1 MATCPSGHE
10 SASDDFCDVCGVLIG
25 AAPSLGPGLDPD
37 AGPAMGSGSGMEGG
51 SAAEGRAAGDRAA
64 GGTEADGTVAGAAL
78 RWSESCP
85 QCGTPRDG
93 QFCESCGYNFAAPG
107 GGAGHAAPVQP
118 QPGPAAQLPGA
129 AVPDAPV
136 PGPQITDPQAASAS
150 VPDAHARDAQ
160 VPDARAASAQI
171 TDPQATFD
179 PWPAVS
185 VPAGP
190 VPGGAGP
197 AGASP
202 EGAAPSAAGPAAAG
216 PAASVPAA
224 SVPAGPAGAAWTA
237 VVSADRAYYD
247 SVQAAGA
254 PDAADIGF
262 PAYCPQRR
270 FPLDRAEIRIG
281 RHSASSGISPEIDL
295 SVAPADPGISRLH
308 AVLLRAADGSWSIVD
323 PGSANGTLLNGAE
336 LAPGQ
341 VVPVRDG
348 DRIHLGAWTELR
360 LTCGA

>member
-37 AGPAMGSGSGMEGG
+37 AGPGSDMADGG
-51 SAAEGRAAGDRAA
+51 PAEG
-64 GGTEADGTVAGAAL
+64 TEPDGTVAGPAL

-93 QFCESCGYNFAAPG
+93 QFCESCGYNFAAPA
-107 GGAGHAAPVQP
+107 GGAVPAGPAQVPPVQVPPVQP
-118 QPGPAAQLPGA
+118 PPVQPPPVQAAQLPDTQVADGWA
-129 AVPDAPV
+129 ASV
-136 PGPQITDPQAASAS
+136 QAA
-150 VPDAHARDAQ
+150 
-160 VPDARAASAQI
+160 
-171 TDPQATFD
+171 DPQATFD

-190 VPGGAGP
+190 VPGA
-197 AGASP
+197 
-202 EGAAPSAAGPAAAG
+202 AAPAVPAPAASAPVVPAPVVPA
-216 PAASVPAA
+216 PAASVPVA
-224 SVPAGPAGAAWTA
+224 PAGAMWTA

-247 SVQAAGA
+247 SIQAAGG
-254 PDAADIGF
+254 PDASGIEF

-270 FPLDRAEIRIG
+270 FALDRAEIRIG

-308 AVLLRAADGSWSIVD
+308 AVLLRAADGTWSIVD

-341 VVPVRDG
+341 VVPLHDG

>member
-1 MATCPSGHE
+1 VATCPSGHQ

-37 AGPAMGSGSGMEGG
+37 AGPATGPGNGTAGG
-51 SAAEGRAAGDRAA
+51 SAAEGSA
-64 GGTEADGTVAGAAL
+64 GGTEPGGTAAATAL

-85 QCGTPRDG
+85 RCGTPRDG
-93 QFCESCGYNFAAPG
+93 QFCENCGYNFAAPP
-107 GGAGHAAPVQP
+107 GGAVPAAPVP
-118 QPGPAAQLPGA
+118 PPPAPAAQLPGT
-129 AVPDAPV
+129 PV
-136 PGPQITDPQAASAS
+136 PG
-150 VPDAHARDAQ
+150 AQ
-160 VPDARAASAQI
+160 VPDAQAASAPVRAAQVPDAWAASAQPA
-171 TDPQATFD
+171 DPQATFD

-185 VPAGP
+185 TPAGP
-190 VPGGAGP
+190 VPGGAVPG
-197 AGASP
+197 GASP
-202 EGAAPSAAGPAAAG
+202 GSPPPAYGSGAAAPVAPNPA
-216 PAASVPAA
+216 PSVPAA
-224 SVPAGPAGAAWTA
+224 PAGTAWTA

-247 SVQAAGA
+247 AIQAAGG
-254 PDAADIGF
+254 PDAAGIEF

-308 AVLLRAADGSWSIVD
+308 AVLLRAADGSWTIVD
-323 PGSANGTLLNGAE
+323 PGSANGTLLNGTE